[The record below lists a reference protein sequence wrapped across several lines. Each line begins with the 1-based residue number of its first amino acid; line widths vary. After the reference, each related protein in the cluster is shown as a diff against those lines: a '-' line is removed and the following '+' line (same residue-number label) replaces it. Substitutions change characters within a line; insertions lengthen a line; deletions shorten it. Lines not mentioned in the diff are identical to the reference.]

1 MSKNNLKKYVDKF
14 FDELTLSQDSTGH
27 NFKDILKANIHIF
40 LDYESSYNAL
50 NIYETF
56 LSIYQ
61 ITSNDENSKK
71 IINEANILLDCVK
84 VMFKYENMRKQ
95 RHYNSLVHSV
105 NVLLLGLAVYA
116 QNKNFKKIFKEN
128 IKESPYENYYRI
140 ENEISD
146 EEFLYRWG
154 ITSLFQNIALNIETL
169 GKSLQKLITDELNT
183 HFNSH
188 GETININL
196 INLEKLNS
204 INILNNDFADQY
216 KKTYPETKFL
226 DLFKPTDLLT
236 HKLSLDFNLT
246 KRQQDYLKNKIEDL
260 LIDCPCKEYNTA
272 DHGIISSIIILD
284 LYGYLIQKYENDS
297 NSFFYPILNSANA
310 ILLKNVYRN
319 ILQKNPFNLKL
330 LNAKQNPLGFLLILC
345 NELVI
350 YVNPPIAFDENNH
363 KIDLDLDINDNSLY
377 ITYIVKKGRLH
388 FNPNDT
394 KYSLDYILDIK
405 NIFNDDLIIKTE
417 IETDNNVMREKQI
430 SGLNSPNLPMD
441 LIYKLAKGIHEQYNQ
456 VVRDSY
462 FKAKEKMN
470 DDIQKAYDNLC
481 EFDDLPLDLKITNIR
496 LARLIPKELNF
507 IGYELAYKSDER
519 KKVTEFSQEESHDVA
534 ILKHDEW
541 CNEKRETGWKY
552 GPIKSEEKSTH
563 PCLVDWNSLNKDLQ
577 ENNINT
583 AKNIPSLIGSINL
596 KIVPTKKRQL
606 SQEMHDFYMGYD
618 EENSFDKL
626 PNEIK
631 YYNFRH
637 MDSYI
642 KRLKK
647 LNYKIVEKED
657 EGTPIDGFEKNE
669 IEYLSKEEHK
679 EWMMNKINL
688 GWTCGPQKDENKKT
702 NPSLVPWEDLDP
714 KIQEETRNTYKN
726 FTTICDN
733 VGLKV
738 IKE

>member
-1 MSKNNLKKYVDKF
+1 MSENNLKKYVDKF
-14 FDELTLSQDSTGH
+14 FDELTLYQDLNGH

-50 NIYETF
+50 NIYEAF

-71 IINEANILLDCVK
+71 ITNEANILLDCVK

-95 RHYNSLVHSV
+95 RHYNSLIHSV
-105 NVLLLGLAVYA
+105 NIFLLGLAIYT

-128 IKESPYENYYRI
+128 IKESPYENYYKI

-183 HFNSH
+183 LFNSH

-196 INLEKLNS
+196 LNLEELNS
-204 INILNNDFADQY
+204 INILDNKFADQY
-216 KKTYPETKFL
+216 KETYHETKFL

-236 HKLSLDFNLT
+236 HKLSLDFNLSER
-246 KRQQDYLKNKIEDL
+246 KQDYLKNKIENL
-260 LIDCPCKEYNTA
+260 LIDCPCRDYNTT

-284 LYGYLIQKYENDS
+284 LYSYLIQKYENDP

-319 ILQKNPFNLKL
+319 ILQKDPFNLEL
-330 LNAKQNPLGFLLILC
+330 LNANQNPLAFLLILC
-345 NELVI
+345 NELI
-350 YVNPPIAFDENNH
+350 KYINPPAAFDRNID
-363 KIDLDLDINDNSLY
+363 KINLDLDIDDNSLY
-377 ITYIVKKGRLH
+377 INIVKKGRLH
-388 FNPNDT
+388 FNPNDV
-394 KYSLDYILDIK
+394 KYLLNDILDIQ
-405 NIFNDDLIIKTE
+405 NVFRDDLTINTKIE
-417 IETDNNVMREKQI
+417 IDNNVIREKQI
-430 SGLNSPNLPMD
+430 SGLNSPNLPMH

-462 FKAKEKMN
+462 LKSKEEMN
-470 DDIQKAYDNLC
+470 DYIQKTYDNLY
-481 EFDDLPLDLKITNIR
+481 EFDNLPLDVKITNIR
-496 LARLIPKELNF
+496 LARLIPKELDF

-519 KKVTEFSQEESHDVA
+519 NGVTEFSQGEILDVA
-534 ILKHDEW
+534 ILKHAEW
-541 CNEKRETGWKY
+541 CDEKRETGWKY
-552 GPIKSEEKSTH
+552 GPVKNEKEYIN
-563 PCLVDWNSLNKDLQ
+563 PCLVDWNDLNKDLQ

-583 AKNIPSLIGSINL
+583 VKNIPTLIDSINL

-606 SQEMHDFYMGYD
+606 SQEMPDFYTRYD
-618 EENSFDKL
+618 EKESFDEL

-657 EGTPIDGFEKNE
+657 KGTPIDEFKDNE

-679 EWMMNKINL
+679 DWMMNKLNL
-688 GWTCGPQKDENKKT
+688 GWIYGPQKDENKKT
-702 NPSLVPWEDLDP
+702 NPSLVQWKHLTQE
-714 KIQEETRNTYKN
+714 IQEETRNTYRN
-726 FTTICDN
+726 FPRICDN

>member
-1 MSKNNLKKYVDKF
+1 MSENNLKKYADKF
-14 FDELTLSQDSTGH
+14 FDELTLSQDSDGH

-56 LSIYQ
+56 LNIYQ
-61 ITSNDENSKK
+61 ITSNDENSK
-71 IINEANILLDCVK
+71 ITNEANILLDCVK
-84 VMFKYENMRKQ
+84 IMFKYENMRKQ
-95 RHYNSLVHSV
+95 RHYNSLIHSV
-105 NVLLLGLAVYA
+105 NVFLLGLAVYT
-116 QNKNFKKIFKEN
+116 QNNNFKKIFKEN
-128 IKESPYENYYRI
+128 IKESPYENYYKI

-169 GKSLQKLITDELNT
+169 GKSLQKLITDELNML
-183 HFNSH
+183 FNSH

-196 INLEKLNS
+196 LNLEKLNS
-204 INILNNDFADQY
+204 INILNNKFADQY
-216 KKTYPETKFL
+216 KETYHETKFL

-236 HKLSLDFNLT
+236 HKLSLDFNLST
-246 KRQQDYLKNKIEDL
+246 RKQDYLKNKIENL
-260 LIDCPCKEYNTA
+260 LIDCPCRDYNTT

-284 LYGYLIQKYENDS
+284 LYSYLIQKYENDP

-310 ILLKNVYRN
+310 ILLKNAYRN
-319 ILQKNPFNLKL
+319 ILQKDPFNLEL
-330 LNAKQNPLGFLLILC
+330 LNANQNPLAFLLILS
-345 NELVI
+345 NELII
-350 YVNPPIAFDENNH
+350 YINPPIAFDKNIH
-363 KIDLDLDINDNSLY
+363 KINLDLDIDDNSLY
-377 ITYIVKKGRLH
+377 IKYIVKGRLH

-394 KYSLDYILDIK
+394 EYLLNDILDIQ
-405 NIFNDDLIIKTE
+405 NVFRDNLTIKTE
-417 IETDNNVMREKQI
+417 IEIDNNVIREKQI

-462 FKAKEKMN
+462 LKSKEEMN
-470 DDIQKAYDNLC
+470 DYIQKTYDNLY
-481 EFDDLPLDLKITNIR
+481 EFDNLPLDLKITNIR
-496 LARLIPKELNF
+496 LARLIPKELDF

-519 KKVTEFSQEESHDVA
+519 NGVSKFSQGEILDVA
-534 ILKHDEW
+534 ILKHEEW
-541 CNEKRETGWKY
+541 CDEKRETGWKY
-552 GPIKSEEKSTH
+552 GPIKNEKESIH
-563 PCLVDWNSLNKDLQ
+563 PCLVNWDNLNKDLQ

-583 AKNIPSLIGSINL
+583 AKNIPALIDSINL

-618 EENSFDKL
+618 EKESFDKL

-657 EGTPIDGFEKNE
+657 KGTPIDEFKDYE
-669 IEYLSKEEHK
+669 IEYLSKEEHQ

-688 GWTCGPQKDENKKT
+688 GWVYGSQKDENKKT
-702 NPSLVPWEDLDP
+702 NPSLVQWEYLP
-714 KIQEETRNTYKN
+714 EEIKEETRNTYRN
-726 FTTICDN
+726 FPRICGN